1 MGRPDV
7 VHSFSTLVLAC
18 LFSAFFSL
26 PFLCN
31 AFLPILVYFSSGSFE
46 MQALLILKIVLVR
59 FRRSFS
65 PMEFQSLREWDGR
78 GGQMTGRRR
87 QMFGLRGG
95 HWRGSAGVKRD
106 GDDSSLFWPGK
117 MRAGRSICVSRRS
130 GCSGGKTRGKS
141 PSLARQLPASC
152 LATVVQLLGCS
163 RRGHQKRIANIA
175 KTKQWSN

>member
-7 VHSFSTLVLAC
+7 VHSFSSLVLASSLCLFLAC

-26 PFLCN
+26 PFLCSV
-31 AFLPILVYFSSGSFE
+31 FLPILVYFSSSGSFE

-78 GGQMTGRRR
+78 GGQMTARRR
-87 QMFGLRGG
+87 QMFGLSGG

-106 GDDSSLFWPGK
+106 GDDSSLLWPWK

-130 GCSGGKTRGKS
+130 GCSGGKTRGK
-141 PSLARQLPASC
+141 
-152 LATVVQLLGCS
+152 
-163 RRGHQKRIANIA
+163 
-175 KTKQWSN
+175 